1 MNPRALLLVATLASL
16 GAMEDRRDH
25 GETPPPTPPI
35 ALVRTAAPP
44 TAPRDEEAAAPAVV
58 PIPVTA
64 PAADPQ
70 AIQRLEDRVDRLDHR
85 LRVGDGAYRDG
96 PLFTVDGGASLL
108 ERVRD
113 RERELAATKTL
124 AANRDD
130 RIHELEREL
139 AATQARAA
147 RLAEQVDNLGQAHDQ
162 LMTAQQELAARGKT
176 IASLT
181 QQIDALAL
189 ARLQAERLYF
199 LLAKSVMELNPGQ
212 PQDVV
217 DLQQRTR
224 TQARDLD
231 AAPSEQ
237 P

>member
-1 MNPRALLLVATLASL
+1 MCIR
-16 GAMEDRRDH
+16 DR
-25 GETPPPTPPI
+25 
-35 ALVRTAAPP
+35 
-44 TAPRDEEAAAPAVV
+44 
-58 PIPVTA
+58 
-64 PAADPQ
+64 
-70 AIQRLEDRVDRLDHR
+70 
-85 LRVGDGAYRDG
+85 
-96 PLFTVDGGASLL
+96 L

-113 RERELAATKTL
+113 RERELAAAKAL
-124 AANRDD
+124 AASREE
-130 RIHELEREL
+130 RIRELEREL
-139 AATQARAA
+139 GATQARAT
-147 RLAEQVDNLGQAHDQ
+147 RLSEQVDNLTQAHDQ
-162 LMTAQQELAARGKT
+162 LMTAQQELAARGKS
-176 IASLT
+176 IATLT
-181 QQIDALAL
+181 QQLDALAL